1 MSAMGHKQTS
11 RDVRVTSALPPI
23 EDIRRMRWHVRF
35 NANSGHLAFWKAQ
48 KGTPL
53 AIPSPFRCRSA
64 KAVRFIRFVLDV
76 IEVTCAGV
84 PELPSVEDARHC

>member
-23 EDIRRMRWHVRF
+23 EDIRRMSWHVRLMPT
-35 NANSGHLAFWKAQ
+35 ADISHSTGGSPPPNSL
-48 KGTPL
+48 PL
-53 AIPSPFRCRSA
+53 GQGSQ
-64 KAVRFIRFVLDV
+64 VYRFVLTL

-84 PELPSVEDARHC
+84 TELPSVKDARHC

>member
-48 KGTPL
+48 KAL
-53 AIPSPFRCRSA
+53 RWRFRCRSA
-64 KAVRFIRFVLDV
+64 KAVRFIDSSL
-76 IEVTCAGV
+76 T
-84 PELPSVEDARHC
+84 

>member
-23 EDIRRMRWHVRF
+23 EDIRRMSWHVRF

-48 KGTPL
+48 KGTPPISL
-53 AIPSPFRCRSA
+53 PLGQGSQ
-64 KAVRFIRFVLDV
+64 VYRFVLAV